1 MTTSSSNPFSIGCT
15 MVGVLVLLVALL
27 VHALTENF
35 TALYYFSLGMFVI
48 GFLVNTSETE

>member
-15 MVGVLVLLVALL
+15 MVGVLVLVVALL

-48 GFLVNTSETE
+48 GFLIKENESE

>member
-1 MTTSSSNPFSIGCT
+1 
-15 MVGVLVLLVALL
+15 MVGVLVLVVALL

-48 GFLVNTSETE
+48 GFLIKENESE

>member
-15 MVGVLVLLVALL
+15 MVGVLVLFVSLL

-35 TALYYFSLGMFVI
+35 TALYYFSLGLFVI
-48 GFLVNTSETE
+48 GFLLNTGETE

>member
-48 GFLVNTSETE
+48 GFLLNTSETE